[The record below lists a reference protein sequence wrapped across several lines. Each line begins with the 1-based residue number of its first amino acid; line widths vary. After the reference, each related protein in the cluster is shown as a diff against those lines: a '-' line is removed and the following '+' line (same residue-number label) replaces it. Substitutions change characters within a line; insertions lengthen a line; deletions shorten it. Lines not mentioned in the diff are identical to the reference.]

1 VGEEEAGKPWI
12 KAVDEVV
19 KKAAKLF
26 SSIEA
31 VIVFGSW
38 SRSGGGEWSDVD
50 VLIITDD
57 AEKYSIL
64 ERFAIAVELRAGR
77 TDVFIYSYRELESMA
92 MRGNP
97 LALSALVEGVKITSS
112 KRVEELSRK
121 LSETY
126 TRRGRMWMPR
136 S

>member
-1 VGEEEAGKPWI
+1 VGEEWAEKPWI
-12 KAVDEVV
+12 EAVEEVV
-19 KKAAKLF
+19 KKAAARF

-50 VLIITDD
+50 VLIVTDD
-57 AEKYSIL
+57 AEKYSVL
-64 ERFAIAVELRAGR
+64 ERLAVAVELRARR

-97 LALSALVEGVKITSS
+97 LALSALIEGVKVVSS
-112 KRVEELSRK
+112 KRVDELSRK
-121 LSETY
+121 LSETH
-126 TRRGRMWMPR
+126 TRRGRMWIPR
-136 S
+136 